1 MSDGVGFDSAT
12 AAGFGVGF
20 FLWASVSWYI
30 VKTAMAAKSS
40 IAFELNKFRISI
52 TLYFAQLGLAFLLSY
67 NNISLLSDKARQT
80 SQIMTDKIQIDSEK
94 TPSDD
99 KFFTTPLIIIFVTI
113 FIDLIGFGMV
123 IPILPFYAETPPF
136 NATPFEI
143 GLLFSIY
150 SWMQFFFSPILG
162 RLSDIYGRRPILF
175 ISLLGSAVGYFC
187 IGWAGSL
194 AMVFIGRIIG
204 GITGGNIS
212 TAQAYI
218 ADVTTKENRAKG
230 MGLFGAA
237 FGLGFILGPAIAGI
251 LSRYGVH
258 VPFYFAAALSFVNAI
273 ALYFVLPESVTD
285 EMRAK
290 MPERRGRI
298 AEMFDS
304 FGERQFALINLV
316 YFLLVTS
323 FSILTYAFV
332 LFTAF
337 RFGLNAE
344 QNGYLF
350 LFVGLISVF
359 AQGVAF
365 GPLVR
370 RFGEPKL
377 VVFGCIIMVA
387 SLFAYP
393 FIGPAAGGIALLM
406 IVTATLSFGNSMAS
420 PSLTSLASKV
430 SDESEQGKAMGIV
443 QSIAS
448 LARAIGPMVGGVL
461 LNNQMDKV
469 DDATVFRTF
478 AAASA
483 IMLVALVAALYF
495 SRFYKTQ
502 AVA

>member
-1 MSDGVGFDSAT
+1 
-12 AAGFGVGF
+12 
-20 FLWASVSWYI
+20 
-30 VKTAMAAKSS
+30 
-40 IAFELNKFRISI
+40 
-52 TLYFAQLGLAFLLSY
+52 
-67 NNISLLSDKARQT
+67 
-80 SQIMTDKIQIDSEK
+80 MTDKPQIDSEK
-94 TPSDD
+94 PDANER
-99 KFFTTPLIIIFVTI
+99 FFTTPLIIIFVTI

-143 GLLFSIY
+143 GILFSIY

-175 ISLLGSAVGYFC
+175 ISLLGSAIGYFC

-194 AMVFIGRIIG
+194 AMVFAGRVIG
-204 GITGGNIS
+204 GVTGGNIS

-285 EMRAK
+285 EMRSN
-290 MPERRGRI
+290 MPERRGRV
-298 AEMFDS
+298 AEMLES
-304 FGERQFALINLV
+304 FGEKQFALINLV

-337 RFGLNAE
+337 RYGLNAE

-350 LFVGLISVF
+350 LFVGVISVV
-359 AQGVAF
+359 AQGVVF

-370 RFGEPKL
+370 RFGEPRL
-377 VVFGCIIMVA
+377 VVAGCITMVL

-393 FIGPAAGGIALLM
+393 FLGPLSGGIALLLF
-406 IVTATLSFGNSMAS
+406 VTATLSFGNSMAS

-430 SDESEQGKAMGIV
+430 SAESEQGKALGIV

-448 LARAIGPMVGGVL
+448 LARAIGPMIGGVL

-478 AAASA
+478 ATASA
-483 IMLVALVAALYF
+483 IMLVALAA
-495 SRFYKTQ
+495 
-502 AVA
+502 AVFFARTARTNVIERIN